1 MKKHFDLLGMENA
14 RAAMKAFDESGAE
27 FLRED
32 GLNVETSVAKTEN
45 GYCIK
50 RVVKNVSGK
59 TLKLKE
65 LLLSV
70 TGMVLGGNSCDDY
83 YCNENARL
91 FCHLTIPLD
100 YNRLIISITFHK
112 NYFNI

>member
-50 RVVKNVSGK
+50 RVVKKRFGQ
-59 TLKLKE
+59 
-65 LLLSV
+65 
-70 TGMVLGGNSCDDY
+70 
-83 YCNENARL
+83 NA
-91 FCHLTIPLD
+91 
-100 YNRLIISITFHK
+100 
-112 NYFNI
+112 